1 MFHAAWGPSTGTSA
15 HTRQLRPSHSG
26 RRLPCQHGAAVATSH
41 GRSEFAAHA
50 SGTEF
55 TDGVLLGQD
64 VERKRIAQELH
75 DDISQRLA
83 LVGIN
88 LSDVE
93 QLVRISGGPEA
104 EQKLRT
110 IRQNIESIASDVHR
124 ISYNLHPV
132 SLAYLG
138 LVSALR
144 TLCRDFS
151 KRIDVEFTSNVASS
165 LASADVSISLYRV
178 AQECLTNVVRHSGSA
193 RARVAFTEYPEALQL
208 TIADDGVGFDI
219 DRLPSSGL
227 GLVGIRERVRRVGGD
242 VEIASAPRRGV
253 TVTVRVPLAASVR
266 TQADRPRIPARVHET
281 ADAG

>member
-1 MFHAAWGPSTGTSA
+1 M
-15 HTRQLRPSHSG
+15 
-26 RRLPCQHGAAVATSH
+26 
-41 GRSEFAAHA
+41 

-93 QLVRISGGPEA
+93 QLVQISGGPEA

-151 KRIDVEFTSNVASS
+151 KCIDVEFTSNVPSSVASP
-165 LASADVSISLYRV
+165 DVALSLYRV
-178 AQECLTNVVRHSGSA
+178 TQESLTNVARHSGSA
-193 RARVAFTEYPEALQL
+193 RAQVVFTERPEALLL
-208 TIADDGVGFDI
+208 TIADDGVGFDS
-219 DRLPSSGL
+219 DELPSSGL
-227 GLVGIRERVRRVGGD
+227 GLAGIRERVRRVGGD
-242 VEIASAPRRGV
+242 VQIASAPRRGV
-253 TVTVRVPLAASVR
+253 TVAVRVPLDATGS
-266 TQADRPRIPARVHET
+266 TQSNPARLPARVHET